1 MLGLSHPALDT
12 RDLALFRPL
21 RKRLKSRCLVSLPTL
36 VSIFM
41 GREVGLDYENPVRLV
56 PKKKRKRASE
66 LTFCDVAR
74 VCAGLDGSVPFLS
87 GII

>member
-36 VSIFM
+36 VRIFM
-41 GREVGLDYENPVRLV
+41 GREVGLDYENPVRPV
-56 PKKKRKRASE
+56 PKKKKKERQN
-66 LTFCDVAR
+66 
-74 VCAGLDGSVPFLS
+74 
-87 GII
+87 